1 MGDACAGDGGALCMM
16 AWLDLGLMLQPH
28 PAGAAVVSV
37 AKPAGGNGLFAVRN
51 RVIVCCVKGWAAASA
66 AVPL

>member
-1 MGDACAGDGGALCMM
+1 MM
-16 AWLDLGLMLQPH
+16 VWFDLGLMLQPH

-37 AKPAGGNGLFAVRN
+37 AKPAGGNGLLAVRN